1 MTTAAVAGIGSLFKR
16 GTEHDSSSTTYAAV
30 GEINSISWDGMSRE
44 TYDVTTLDSTGGYA
58 EFITGLRDAGSLNI
72 DMNFERDTY
81 ISMLADFDSDDPV
94 YWQIVLADT
103 GSTTLTFQ
111 GYVTALPLT
120 IPTKDKITC
129 AMTIKITGAPTLS
142 S

>member
-1 MTTAAVAGIGSLFKR
+1 MTTAAVAGIGTLFKR
-16 GTEHDSSSTTYAAV
+16 GTEHDSSVTTYASI
-30 GEINSISWDGMSRE
+30 GEVNSISWDGMSRE

-72 DMNFERDTY
+72 DMNFQRDTY
-81 ISMLADFDSDDPV
+81 VDMLADFEASTAC
-94 YWQIVLADT
+94 YYQIVLSDT
-103 GSTTLTFQ
+103 GATTLTFQ

-129 AMTIKITGAPTLS
+129 AMTIKITGAPSLS